1 MKRRSTG
8 QTPQRARARWRVLF
22 PLLALSLAA
31 CSTLNPPRD
40 TATLQRINDE
50 LSQAARPAETS
61 SPLPAAVSDSLL
73 PPLRMP
79 LPKASRRQLEPRFDL
94 VVNDAP
100 IAQVLLGI
108 FADTRYSVLIKPKSI
123 VPSAPLAG
131 GAGGASVPLGTA
143 VTPSDRLTLNLK
155 DVTLFEALDAIR
167 EVYGYDYA
175 VEGNRVYI
183 QQPELQTRLY
193 QVNYISGQRRGVS
206 DIMVVGGASSS
217 VGGTGAGGAGGSST
231 GSTGGSTGATTGSST
246 GGGYSG
252 VQASALSTLAK
263 ADLWG
268 EIADALR
275 TTLGCQVGQ
284 AEGNA
289 ATPPTQTGAGG
300 SRRADISYRGETSG
314 ATNRGMEGCSDGRA
328 LTVHPMSGSILVRGM
343 PNELRMIEK
352 ILRSMQLAVERQVII
367 EAKIIDVELSSGAQ
381 QGINWAAFNTA
392 NQHRFSVG
400 SNSSLYTATPTSPTN
415 AGGQGGTVTEGTS
428 LSALL
433 GSTLLGVAGGNAFSA
448 GMGVAFQTQ
457 NFSALINFLQTQGQ
471 VNVLSSPRIAT
482 LNNQKAVLKVGSEE
496 PFVTN
501 IIGGTVTPS
510 TTAGSP
516 NLVTPP
522 TMTYQ
527 PFFSGIALDV
537 TPQIDDKDNI
547 TLHIHT
553 MVNSIAEKLKIST
566 PSADAVPVPFAVNT
580 INESDSVVRTRDGQM
595 IVIGGLMTERT
606 DDTRNKIPG
615 AGDVPVGGALFSK
628 GAQSSKK
635 RELVI
640 LLKPTVV
647 KDETAWSDDI
657 AATQQRIENLGSL
670 PPARQ

>member
-8 QTPQRARARWRVLF
+8 QTPQRARARWRALF

-50 LSQAARPAETS
+50 LSQAARPAES
-61 SPLPAAVSDSLL
+61 ISPLPAAVSDSLL

-100 IAQVLLGI
+100 IAQVLLGV
-108 FADTRYSVLIKPKSI
+108 FADTRYSVLIKPKNV
-123 VPSAPLAG
+123 VPGTQTAAG
-131 GAGGASVPLGTA
+131 A
-143 VTPSDRLTLNLK
+143 VAAAALPDRLTLNLK
-155 DVTLFEALDAIR
+155 DVTVFEALDAIR
-167 EVYGYDYA
+167 EVYGYDYT

-183 QQPELQTRLY
+183 QQPELQTRIY

-217 VGGTGAGGAGGSST
+217 TGGTGAGGAGGSSM
-231 GSTGGSTGATTGSST
+231 GAITGSST

-284 AEGNA
+284 AEGSA
-289 ATPPTQTGAGG
+289 ATAPTQTGTGG

-314 ATNRGMEGCSDGRA
+314 ASNRGMEGCSDGRA

-352 ILRSMQLAVERQVII
+352 ILRSMQVAVERQVII
-367 EAKIIDVELSSGAQ
+367 EAKIIDVELNSGAQ

-400 SNSSLYTATPTSPTN
+400 SDSSLYTATPTSPTN
-415 AGGQGGTVTEGTS
+415 AGGQGGTVAAGTS
-428 LSALL
+428 LGALL
-433 GSTLLGVAGGNAFSA
+433 GGTLIGAAGGNAFSA

-501 IIGGTVTPS
+501 ITGGTVNAS
-510 TTAGSP
+510 TTGGAT
-516 NLVTPP
+516 NVLTPP
-522 TMTYQ
+522 TLTYQ

-553 MVNSIAEKLKIST
+553 MVNSIAEKLKISM
-566 PSADAVPVPFAVNT
+566 PDSDVRVPFAVNT

-657 AATQQRIENLGSL
+657 AATQQRIENLGGL
-670 PPARQ
+670 PSARQ

>member
-8 QTPQRARARWRVLF
+8 QTPQRARARRRALF
-22 PLLALSLAA
+22 PLLALGLAA

-50 LSQAARPAETS
+50 LSQATRPAETS

-108 FADTRYSVLIKPKSI
+108 FADTRYSVLIKPKN
-123 VPSAPLAG
+123 VAPGPQTAASTLA
-131 GAGGASVPLGTA
+131 AAALP
-143 VTPSDRLTLNLK
+143 DRLTLNLK

-167 EVYGYDYA
+167 EVYGYDYT

-217 VGGTGAGGAGGSST
+217 TGGTGAGAGGGAGST
-231 GSTGGSTGATTGSST
+231 VGTTGGSMGG

-275 TTLGCQVGQ
+275 TTLGCEVGR
-284 AEGNA
+284 AEGGT
-289 ATPPTQTGAGG
+289 ATPQTPLGAGG
-300 SRRADISYRGETSG
+300 SRRADISYRGEASG

-352 ILRSMQLAVERQVII
+352 ILRSMQVAVERQVII
-367 EAKIIDVELSSGAQ
+367 EAKIIDVELNSGAQ

-471 VNVLSSPRIAT
+471 VNVLSSPRVAT
-482 LNNQKAVLKVGSEE
+482 LNNQKAVLKVGREE

-501 IIGGTVTPS
+501 IVGGTVTPS

-522 TMTYQ
+522 TLTYQ
-527 PFFSGIALDV
+527 PFFSGISLDV

-553 MVNSIAEKLKIST
+553 MVNSIAEKLKISM
-566 PSADAVPVPFAVNT
+566 PSSDGVPVPFAVNT

-628 GAQSSKK
+628 GEQSSQK